1 MTRFGQDS
9 ELKKIFLSIHKRE
22 FELNLPHAT
31 ENWDKQNML
40 NCNSKKCNI
49 QPHSMKSSVLPP

>member
-1 MTRFGQDS
+1 MTRFEQDS

-31 ENWDKQNML
+31 ENLIGFEQLKTTGINRT
-40 NCNSKKCNI
+40 C
-49 QPHSMKSSVLPP
+49 